1 MKIAARHLLLATL
14 ASATTLAACSS
25 DKPTAPSSGSLAR
38 LFDSAFV
45 ADSPGGHSFDNRP
58 QIELALALTADEGLT
73 PITVQLTTATG
84 MLPMQMMALTWYDTT
99 AAGTPSDS
107 SVLVLGWTT
116 DYQKYFA
123 LLTTVS
129 TGNGSPAGH
138 LEPSHLTVTGKLAG
152 FAVGRGRGTGAE
164 GTLSLANGLGIVVDG
179 DSSAQS
185 DPSEG
190 TITWSGASGNCSWQH
205 VMVAREPADSA
216 LACSRATVTTN
227 FTIGFAKQA
236 GIDSSLTQI
245 SLPSTAIPAVRLV
258 GLN

>member
-1 MKIAARHLLLATL
+1 LKIAARHLLLATL
-14 ASATTLAACSS
+14 ASATLLAACSS

-84 MLPMQMMALTWYDTT
+84 TLPMQMMALTWYDTT

-123 LLTTVS
+123 LISTVS
-129 TGNGSPAGH
+129 TGNGSPAGQVA
-138 LEPSHLTVTGKLAG
+138 PRRLTVTGNLASLDL
-152 FAVGRGRGTGAE
+152 GRGRGNRAE
-164 GTLSLANGLGIVVDG
+164 GTLSLDNGAAFVVDG

-185 DPSEG
+185 GAPEG
-190 TITWSGASGNCSWQH
+190 SITWSGASGHCSWQH
-205 VMVAREPADSA
+205 VMVAREPADST
-216 LACSRATVTTN
+216 LACSEATVTTN
-227 FTIGFAKQA
+227 FTVDFPKQA
-236 GIDSSLTQI
+236 GVDSSLTQI